1 MKPTDILKDEHRSIE
16 RMLILLENAASRLHR
31 GEDVHPDVFRN
42 GIRFIREFADG
53 CHHQKEEK
61 LLFPAMVQK
70 GFSQES
76 GPIGVMLHEHD
87 LGRQEVAAMNAAL
100 ERFAKG
106 DPAGRPALVKHTQS
120 FIGLLRSHIMKEDN
134 ILFAMADQHL
144 STDEAAAL
152 LKDFQAEEAKSAA
165 CSTKQQLIE
174 LLANMEKD
182 EVAPKAAGSKPI
194 QLMALAL
201 MVFSFL
207 IGEQLNAQDQ
217 APLIKIT
224 GNVRVRNEVDMRDFN
239 QRTPSNTFTLLRT
252 RLGVQAQP
260 LEDVLVF
267 IQAQDSRVFGSEK
280 DAGGS
285 FNTLADTKNLD
296 MHQAFVEV
304 KKLFADEI
312 SLRLGRMELAYSNE
326 RLLGAVG
333 WNNVS
338 RSFDGGVIRFDW
350 PGITIDA
357 LAMNVGETQIYP
369 VVATPPSVRS
379 MYDAGYDFYGAY
391 GKVKGIENHTIDP
404 YFLYQVNRD
413 TTGSGKTNLKRSTV
427 GSYVKG
433 KANALDYEA
442 EVAYQGGTR
451 QGVDIS
457 AYLLSGALGYSFSDC
472 ALSRVSLGYELL
484 SGTPTGDAK
493 FKTFDP
499 TFHTGH
505 KFYGFMDY
513 FVNIPANTSNRG
525 LADLIARATIS
536 LSEKTTANVW
546 LHHFSLAQSVLN
558 EKTLGQEI
566 DIVVQYRHN
575 KNISFEIGTSAF
587 LPDDL
592 MRQAFNASDVALW
605 GYLQTSVSF

>member
-1 MKPTDILKDEHRSIE
+1 MKPTDILKAEHRSIE
-16 RMLILLENAASRLHR
+16 RMLLVLEKAATQLQR
-31 GEDVHPDVFRN
+31 GEDVRPEVFRN
-42 GIRFIREFADG
+42 GIRFIKEFADG

-70 GFSQES
+70 GFPQES
-76 GPIGVMLHEHD
+76 GPIGVMLHEHY
-87 LGRQEVAAMNAAL
+87 LGRHEVGAMNDAL
-100 ERFAKG
+100 NQYEKG
-106 DPAGRPALVKHTQS
+106 DPEGKPVLIQHTLS
-120 FIGLLRSHIMKEDN
+120 FIELLRSHIMKEDN
-134 ILFAMADQHL
+134 ILFAMADQHF
-144 STDEAAAL
+144 SADEEAAL
-152 LKDFQAEEAKSAA
+152 LKEFQAEEGTGAA

-182 EVAPKAAGSKPI
+182 EVAPKATGSKPI

-201 MVFSFL
+201 MVLSFL

-217 APLIKIT
+217 TPLIKIT
-224 GNVRVRNEVDMRDFN
+224 GNVRVRSEVDMRDFN
-239 QRTPSNTFTLLRT
+239 QRTPANTFTLLRT

-333 WNNVS
+333 WNNVG
-338 RSFDGGVIRFDW
+338 RSSDGGVLRFDW
-350 PGITIDA
+350 TGITIDA
-357 LAMNVGETQIYP
+357 LAINVAETQTYSAI
-369 VVATPPSVRS
+369 ATPPAVRS
-379 MYDAGYDFYGAY
+379 MYDAGYDLYGTY
-391 GKVKGIENHTIDP
+391 GMLRGIENHTIDP

-413 TTGSGKTNLKRSTV
+413 TAGSGKANLKRYTV
-427 GSYVKG
+427 GSYLRG
-433 KANALDYEA
+433 KTNPIDYEA

-451 QGVDIS
+451 QGIDVS
-457 AYLLSGALGYSFSDC
+457 AYLLSGALGYSFTDC

-484 SGTPTGDAK
+484 SGTPSGDSK

-505 KFYGFMDY
+505 KFYGFMDF
-513 FVNIPANTSNRG
+513 FVNIPVNTYNHG
-525 LADLIARATIS
+525 LADLIARATLS
-536 LSEKTTANVW
+536 LSEKTTANFW
-546 LHHFSLAQSVLN
+546 LHHFALAQSHNN

-566 DIVVQYRHN
+566 DIVIQYRHN
-575 KNISFEIGTSAF
+575 KSVSFEIGTSAF
-587 LPDDL
+587 LPDNL
-592 MRQAFNASDVALW
+592 MRQAFNGADVALW